1 MAEDGTKQSI
11 RNVLPDVS
19 GETNSEEIKMSQ
31 FLSAAK
37 QFVTSDWRH
46 TVSTSSNVRQ
56 EPDGK
61 GIKIWSS
68 LDHTNFRMVM
78 SEAGTAQLNTQLV
91 QNKALWK

>member
-37 QFVTSDWRH
+37 QFVASDWRH
-46 TVSTSSNVRQ
+46 TVFTSRNVRQ

-61 GIKIWSS
+61 GIKI
-68 LDHTNFRMVM
+68 
-78 SEAGTAQLNTQLV
+78 
-91 QNKALWK
+91 